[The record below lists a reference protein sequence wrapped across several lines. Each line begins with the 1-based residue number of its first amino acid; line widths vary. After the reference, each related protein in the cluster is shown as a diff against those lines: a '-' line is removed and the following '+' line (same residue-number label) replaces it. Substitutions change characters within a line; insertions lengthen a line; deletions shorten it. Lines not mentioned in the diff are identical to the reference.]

1 MRKLFSFFTK
11 LMAASILLFLFSNS
25 AAAQDSL
32 SKYILTPK
40 PGPQPR
46 INGPKVFG
54 VRPGHPILFTIP
66 ASGQKPIKFDI
77 DKLPK
82 GVKLDKNT
90 GRLSGSID
98 KAGEYKMVIE
108 AKNDAGKTNR
118 EFKIVVG
125 EDIVLTPP
133 MGWNSWNIYASK
145 VTQELVVANARAMA
159 SSGLIDHGWVYMNI
173 DDVWQGKRGGKY
185 HAIMPNDTIFPDMQ
199 A

>member
-1 MRKLFSFFTK
+1 MNLFFIKFIPTVT
-11 LMAASILLFLFSNS
+11 MIVAVFVFSENLQ
-25 AAAQDSL
+25 AQDSL

-40 PGPQPR
+40 AGPGPH

-98 KAGEYKMVIE
+98 KEGEYKMTIE
-108 AKNDAGKTNR
+108 AKNDAGKT
-118 EFKIVVG
+118 
-125 EDIVLTPP
+125 
-133 MGWNSWNIYASK
+133 S
-145 VTQELVVANARAMA
+145 RAF
-159 SSGLIDHGWVYMNI
+159 
-173 DDVWQGKRGGKY
+173 R
-185 HAIMPNDTIFPDMQ
+185 
-199 A
+199 